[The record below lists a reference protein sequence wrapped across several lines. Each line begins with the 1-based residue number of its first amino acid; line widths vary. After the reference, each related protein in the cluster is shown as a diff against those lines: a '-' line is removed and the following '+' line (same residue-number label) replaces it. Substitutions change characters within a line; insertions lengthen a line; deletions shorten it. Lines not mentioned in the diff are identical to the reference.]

1 MLRVAFRIRLWCP
14 CFLQRV
20 PSDGGSGWNGFALG
34 RTTCMG
40 VCSKHSSVHVAAV
53 KDTIKNMKI
62 YVLLGAPGAGKGTV
76 AAKIAKRTSAKHIS
90 TGALLRDAIKSQTPV
105 GILAK
110 SYMDKGSLVP
120 DEVLV
125 GIIDE
130 LLESA
135 AADDVLLFDGF
146 PRTENQA
153 EQLDILAAKHQA
165 EIKGAICLDVPEQV
179 TLKRLGGRRVCPSC
193 GMGYHVDG
201 MAPKQ
206 EGICD
211 GCGTALITRADDK
224 PETIAHRLKVYEA
237 ETAPLIAK
245 YREAG
250 KLWLIDGSDG
260 SERASVKILAAM
272 NE

>member
-1 MLRVAFRIRLWCP
+1 M
-14 CFLQRV
+14 
-20 PSDGGSGWNGFALG
+20 G
-34 RTTCMG
+34 RTSCMG
-40 VCSKHSSVHVAAV
+40 VCAKHSSIHATAV
-53 KDTIKNMKI
+53 KYKIKIMEI

-76 AAKIAKRTSAKHIS
+76 AAIITKQTSAKHVS
-90 TGALLRDAIKSQTPV
+90 TGALLRDALKRQTPV
-105 GILAK
+105 GLLAK
-110 SYMDKGSLVP
+110 SFMDKGSLVP

-135 AADDVLLFDGF
+135 DKDDVLLFDGF

-153 EQLDILAAKHQA
+153 DQLDRLAAKHQA
-165 EIKGAICLDVPEQV
+165 EIKGAICLDVPEEV

-193 GMGYHVDG
+193 GMGYHIDG

-211 GCGTALITRADDK
+211 GCGTALITRSDDK
-224 PETIAHRLKVYEA
+224 PETIARRLKVYEA

-250 KLWLIDGSDG
+250 KLWLIDGSHG
-260 SERASVKILAAM
+260 SERASVKVLAAM
-272 NE
+272 NG

>member
-1 MLRVAFRIRLWCP
+1 MLNL
-14 CFLQRV
+14 
-20 PSDGGSGWNGFALG
+20 
-34 RTTCMG
+34 
-40 VCSKHSSVHVAAV
+40 
-53 KDTIKNMKI
+53 
-62 YVLLGAPGAGKGTV
+62 VLFGPPGAGKGTQAEYLINTYNLV
-76 AAKIAKRTSAKHIS
+76 HLS
-90 TGALLRDAIKSQTPV
+90 TGDILRNEIASGTQL
-105 GILAK
+105 GIEAK

-206 EGICD
+206 EGVCD

-272 NE
+272 NG